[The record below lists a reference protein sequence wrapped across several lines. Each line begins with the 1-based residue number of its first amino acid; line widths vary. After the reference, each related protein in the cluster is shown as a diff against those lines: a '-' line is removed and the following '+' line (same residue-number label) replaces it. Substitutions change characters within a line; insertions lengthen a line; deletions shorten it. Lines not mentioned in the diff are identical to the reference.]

1 MKKLSK
7 IIILSMVVMSF
18 FMVSGYTLAATK
30 TITPPS
36 ILPSEDTNIG
46 GYGDECIGLA
56 TMIQTGNIHLRNLP
70 CFVKYITQTLIAIGG
85 SLAVVFVMIGGYRYV
100 IGPDEKKDEAKK
112 TITYALIGLA
122 VSLLAWVIVD
132 IVLQV
137 ATE

>member
-1 MKKLSK
+1 MKKLLCL
-7 IIILSMVVMSF
+7 IALTGIAITLF
-18 FMVSGYTLAATK
+18 AVSGQALAATK
-30 TITPPS
+30 TVTPPT

-70 CFVKYITQTLIAIGG
+70 CFVKYITQTLIAVGG
-85 SLAVVFVMIGGYRYV
+85 SLAVVFVMVGGYRYV

-112 TITYALIGLA
+112 TITQALIGLA
-122 VSLLAWVIVD
+122 VALLAWVIID